1 MATKLDMSLL
11 NKLRLHIS
19 PKTVYRS
26 EDGHISIKDAIENK
40 RPVRVLYY
48 DNIRESGI
56 YLDEGMNSDPL
67 FFYMQTLKEVA
78 LYYDGLDNALLIG
91 GGGMAFPRYYLSYM
105 PKGHIDV
112 VEKDSR
118 FIDLAEKYF
127 FYSDDERIKINI
139 SDGAGFITKTATSNA
154 SIINGKGL
162 KQYDFIIFDAFSGN
176 RPPKELFSEG
186 VLKLTRQIM
195 SSDGILAMNMLNEKP
210 DVISM
215 HTHLT
220 QAVLKNIF
228 KNTKIINCQMGW
240 NSILLASDRKLG

>member
-1 MATKLDMSLL
+1 MSDISLL
-11 NKLRLHIS
+11 NKLRLYIS
-19 PKTVYRS
+19 PKTIYRS
-26 EDGHISIKDAIENK
+26 EDGHIVIKDSVENK
-40 RPVRVLYY
+40 RPVRVLYV

-56 YLDEGMNSDPL
+56 YLDEGMDSDPL
-67 FFYMQTLKEVA
+67 FFYMQSLKEVA
-78 LYYDGLDNALLIG
+78 LYYEGLDKALLIG
-91 GGGMAFPRYYLSYM
+91 GGGMAFTKYYINSI

-118 FIDLAEKYF
+118 FVELAGKYF
-127 FYSDDERIKINI
+127 FYTDDERVKINI
-139 SDGAGFITKTATSNA
+139 ADGAGFISKSATANA

-162 KQYDFIIFDAFSGN
+162 KQYDFIIFDAFNGN

-195 SSDGILAMNMLNEKP
+195 GSDAILAMNMLNEKP
-210 DVISM
+210 GVVSM
-215 HTHLT
+215 QTHLT

-240 NSILLASDRKLG
+240 NCILLASDREL

>member
-1 MATKLDMSLL
+1 MATMSDISLL
-11 NKLRLHIS
+11 NKLRLYIS
-19 PKTVYRS
+19 PKTIYRS
-26 EDGHISIKDAIENK
+26 EDGHIVIKDSVENK
-40 RPVRVLYY
+40 RPVRVLYV

-56 YLDEGMNSDPL
+56 YLDEGMDSDPL
-67 FFYMQTLKEVA
+67 FFYMQSLKEVA
-78 LYYDGLDNALLIG
+78 LYYEGLDKALLIG
-91 GGGMAFPRYYLSYM
+91 GGGMAFTKYYINSI

-118 FIDLAEKYF
+118 FVELAGKYF
-127 FYSDDERIKINI
+127 FYTDDERVKINI
-139 SDGAGFITKTATSNA
+139 ADGAGFISKSATANA

-162 KQYDFIIFDAFSGN
+162 KQYDFIIFDAFNGN

-195 SSDGILAMNMLNEKP
+195 GSDAILAMNMLNEKP
-210 DVISM
+210 GVVSM
-215 HTHLT
+215 QTHLT

-240 NSILLASDRKLG
+240 NCILLASDREL

>member
-1 MATKLDMSLL
+1 MATMSDISLL
-11 NKLRLHIS
+11 NKLRLYIS
-19 PKTVYRS
+19 PKTIYRS
-26 EDGHISIKDAIENK
+26 EDGHIVIKDSMENK
-40 RPVRVLYY
+40 RPVRVLYV

-56 YLDEGMNSDPL
+56 YLDEGMDSDPL
-67 FFYMQTLKEVA
+67 FFYMRSLKEVA
-78 LYYDGLDNALLIG
+78 LYHEGLDKALLIG
-91 GGGMAFPRYYLSYM
+91 GGGMAFTKYYINSI

-118 FIDLAEKYF
+118 FVELAGKYF
-127 FYSDDERIKINI
+127 FYTEGERVKTTIT
-139 SDGAGFITKTATSNA
+139 DGAGFISKAATANA

-162 KQYDFIIFDAFSGN
+162 KQYDFIIFDAFNGN

-195 SSDGILAMNMLNEKP
+195 GSDAILAMNMLNEKP
-210 DVISM
+210 GVVSM
-215 HTHLT
+215 QTHLT

-240 NSILLASDRKLG
+240 NCILLASDREL